1 MTKTAHMS
9 RRTFLGMALATL
21 PGLSFAQF
29 PERKS
34 EQLVLKK
41 MFLKGLAFQSRFIH
55 FTDLHFTGKSLL
67 TEAAIEQ
74 IRLQR
79 PDFAC
84 FTGDLI
90 ERPEYAAGAF
100 AFIQALGCPV
110 YGVPGNHDYQSGVSF
125 ADYAKAFR
133 TTGGD
138 WLENSSV
145 VTKDGMVEIV
155 GTTEPASVHVAGRTQ
170 AGLRILLSHYP
181 AVADL
186 YEEAF
191 FTVVL
196 AGHSHGGQV
205 RVPFYGPL
213 YLPDGVGDYV
223 TGPFETRAGIMNV
236 SAGLGTSIL
245 PVRFNC
251 PPEITLVAT

>member
-1 MTKTAHMS
+1 MTKTANIT
-9 RRTFLGMALATL
+9 RRTFLGMALASL

-29 PERKS
+29 IERES
-34 EQLVLKK
+34 EQLMLKK
-41 MFLKGLAFQSRFIH
+41 MFLDGLAFQSRFIH

-67 TEAAIEQ
+67 IEDTIEQ
-74 IRLQR
+74 IRLQK

-90 ERPEYAAGAF
+90 EKPEYAAGAF

-110 YGVPGNHDYQSGVSF
+110 YGVPGNHDYRSGVSF
-125 ADYAKAFR
+125 AAYTKAFR
-133 TTGGD
+133 ATGGD

-145 VTKDGMVEIV
+145 VTKAGMVEIV
-155 GTTEPASVHVAGRTQ
+155 GTTEPASVHTTDRLQ
-170 AGLRILLSHYP
+170 AGLRILLTHYP
-181 AVADL
+181 AVVDL
-186 YEEAF
+186 YEKQF

-205 RVPFYGPL
+205 RFPFYGPL

-223 TGPFETRAGIMNV
+223 MGQFKTRAGIMNV
-236 SAGLGTSIL
+236 SAGLGTSML

-251 PPEITLVAT
+251 RPEITLITT